1 MEVMREHFDECLVHF
16 FGLFRQ
22 KFPRGKRNRREKM
35 KDLADFCGVSDQTIH
50 GWINSQNCHIKGQ
63 NAIKLVCFLDLHEY
77 RVIEFERMDKVIRSF
92 VELIGFSILTIEDA
106 RERLGFS
113 LTQNIYDAVWGRSG
127 LSEEKKQIMWS
138 LWKEHKEELEIRKE
152 KIRSTSSFK
161 ALLEQPNQALLSPLS
176 QVPVQQMSNQRMSA
190 MCILSGLL
198 LLLEDGLFENLSD
211 EEVEKFTPADLQNI
225 GRLSVHLSTLSSRL
239 IQKR

>member
-1 MEVMREHFDECLVHF
+1 
-16 FGLFRQ
+16 
-22 KFPRGKRNRREKM
+22 
-35 KDLADFCGVSDQTIH
+35 
-50 GWINSQNCHIKGQ
+50 
-63 NAIKLVCFLDLHEY
+63 
-77 RVIEFERMDKVIRSF
+77 MDKVIRSF